1 MDIVFATNNKHKV
14 QELRELF
21 SGYFGEK
28 VNILTLKDVGFTGD
42 IIEDADTFEG
52 NAFIKAGTVSG
63 FCNLPAIAD
72 DSGLVVDALGG
83 APGVLSA
90 RYSGDDA
97 DDKRNIIKLLSELG
111 DIPLEK
117 RTARFVCHICCAF
130 PDGRRIDCEET
141 SEGKII
147 FECKGDG
154 DFGYDPVF
162 LNEEYGLTFAE
173 MDMDTK
179 NKVSHRGKAVKTF
192 AQVFASTVDIM

>member
-141 SEGKII
+141 SEGRII

>member
-28 VNILTLKDVGFTGD
+28 VNILTLKDIGFTGD